1 MKNQWIN
8 TCNWHVILRSIPVTQ
23 WVFSSVSCDCLLW
36 PLYNSVTTL
45 VTVSLVLLHDMET
58 YLEKPV
64 DLIIDLI
71 CWKDGGWSGVSNS
84 GLFFFFFPSCIFV
97 NLQKVAN
104 LNSFEI
110 CNLLII
116 CIVQLNLHVCCHLAN
131 SSRQKWETHPIKPE
145 SWRTSLI
152 LTLTEFSPTSHSFQS
167 CFE

>member
-1 MKNQWIN
+1 MAIVQQCYYPCHCITGATAWYGNMLGETSWPDYWPDLLKRW
-8 TCNWHVILRSIPVTQ
+8 WVKWGLKLRP
-23 WVFSSVSCDCLLW
+23 
-36 PLYNSVTTL
+36 
-45 VTVSLVLLHDMET
+45 
-58 YLEKPV
+58 
-64 DLIIDLI
+64 
-71 CWKDGGWSGVSNS
+71 
-84 GLFFFFFPSCIFV
+84 FFFFFPSCIFV

>member
-8 TCNWHVILRSIPVTQ
+8 TCNWYVILRSIPVTQ
-23 WVFSSVSCDCLLW
+23 WIFSNVSCDCV
-36 PLYNSVTTL
+36 YYDHCT
-45 VTVSLVLLHDMET
+45 TVSLSLSLYHWCCCMIWKHTWRNQLTWLLT
-58 YLEKPV
+58 WSVEKMV
-64 DLIIDLI
+64 
-71 CWKDGGWSGVSNS
+71 GEVGSQTQA
-84 GLFFFFFPSCIFV
+84 FFFFPSCIFV

-116 CIVQLNLHVCCHLAN
+116 CTVQLNLHVCCHVAH
-131 SSRQKWETHPIKPE
+131 SSRQKWETQPIKPE

-152 LTLTEFSPTSHSFQS
+152 LTLTKFSPTSHSFQS